1 MGVVMGDRLARMEPS
16 SRIRELEGR
25 IAQLTAL
32 VKRLGAEQAAQR
44 TAARARRAEEAHDPA
59 GLPARGRTEHEFH
72 LVEDVRR
79 TMDQVLLAE
88 QDEAIETHVGAV
100 WISRLA
106 AVAIMMALALAA
118 RTTFANQEIE
128 EIGKVLIGYAIA
140 AFFISYGIIFERT
153 RDLFAQAILG
163 CGLAVLYFT
172 TYAIFFIDEMQL
184 WDAPFWGVP
193 ITLACL
199 VVLVFMAHVRS
210 SETVA
215 GVGLFLAYY
224 TVYVSCTQSGPLAGP
239 LHAATTCTLLAAVA
253 LVYQASHRWLLFSWA
268 VMVATYVIHG
278 YYYLEKPAIVP
289 LNSGQ
294 YFWASNGL
302 LTVFFVLF
310 AFTTILGRRRRGYYR
325 PMVAPMAAVNGIT
338 YYVFATR
345 ALEAHYPGH
354 TWYFQV
360 GLALFL
366 LLCAILSETR
376 GKRSNLLFQT
386 YTLGC
391 IVVTSLAL
399 HDALPVEFFI
409 MALALECIALT
420 LFYQRAG
427 VIGFKV
433 IELFLMLATSVAA
446 LTTAGMTAPVQIGD
460 WLIPANRFCAAGIA
474 AMFIL
479 NAWLYEKFTV
489 RRPADRRTRSGH
501 WFLAESR
508 LDWTGSSMA
517 MAHAACGA
525 IVLLTATILELS
537 EAPEL
542 PFVLGGEALVIWLLG
557 LILLTPQ
564 VCVGAV
570 LLLVAAH
577 VCFHVFMWL
586 PLAGFEDQQHYIPYA
601 IALAVLTYLGGHAW
615 ERYLIRFR
623 RPENDWEHHLIVA
636 VPFLIGTYLLTNLLY
651 RELNP
656 LHVAAAQG
664 GLGLGLLFVGSFNR
678 YTGVKVS
685 GILAMMFAVSSF
697 YTGLNHPD
705 APLDREPLFLL
716 YFAIFL
722 GTCMGAER
730 LFALLKRRGSAT
742 TRIEDVLRTVLVWMA
757 MVLGLLGLYR
767 WSPPENLVFYLLVY
781 AVIALVLGV
790 VFRESRYRWGALL
803 LFGVITYRAF
813 TQFQDLSPAYQVLVF
828 GVPGVVL
835 VIVSWAY
842 SRRINRLKKAAPPGP
857 ATPADG

>member
-1 MGVVMGDRLARMEPS
+1 
-16 SRIRELEGR
+16 
-25 IAQLTAL
+25 
-32 VKRLGAEQAAQR
+32 
-44 TAARARRAEEAHDPA
+44 
-59 GLPARGRTEHEFH
+59 
-72 LVEDVRR
+72 
-79 TMDQVLLAE
+79 
-88 QDEAIETHVGAV
+88 VGAV

-106 AVAIMMALALAA
+106 AVVLMMALALAA

-128 EIGKVLIGYAIA
+128 EIGKVLIGYGIA
-140 AFFISYGIIFERT
+140 AFFIGYGLIFERT

-172 TYAIFFIDEMQL
+172 TYAIFFIEEMQL

-193 ITLACL
+193 ITIGCL
-199 VVLVFMAHVRS
+199 GVLVFMAHVRS

-224 TVYVSCTQSGPLAGP
+224 TVYVSCTQSVTVSGPI
-239 LHAATTCTLLAAVA
+239 HAAATCSVLAVVA
-253 LVYQASHRWLLFSWA
+253 LVYQTSHRWLLFSWA
-268 VMVATYVIHG
+268 VMIATYLVHG
-278 YYYLEKPAIVP
+278 YYYREQPAALMLSP
-289 LNSGQ
+289 EQ
-294 YFWASNGL
+294 YFWASNGF
-302 LTVFFVLF
+302 LTAFFILF
-310 AFTTILGRRRRGYYR
+310 ACTSIVGRRRSGYYR
-325 PMVAPMAAVNGIT
+325 PMVAPMAAINGVT
-338 YYVFATR
+338 YYIFVTR
-345 ALEAHYPGH
+345 YLEGH
-354 TWYFQV
+354 FTNKTWYFQV
-360 GLALFL
+360 GLAVFL

-399 HDALPVEFFI
+399 YDALPLEYFLI
-409 MALALECIALT
+409 AMALECVALT
-420 LFYQRAG
+420 LFFQRSG

-433 IELFLMLATSVAA
+433 IELFLMLTTGVAA
-446 LTTAGMTAPVQIGD
+446 LTTTGITEPIRVGEWMV
-460 WLIPANRFCAAGIA
+460 PANRFCAAGIA
-474 AMFIL
+474 VMFIL
-479 NAWLYEKFTV
+479 NAWLYEKFTS
-489 RRPADRRTRSGH
+489 RRPVKARTRSGH
-501 WFLAESR
+501 WFLAESW
-508 LDWTGSSMA
+508 LDWSGSSMA
-517 MAHAACGA
+517 MAHAASGA
-525 IVLLTATILELS
+525 MVLLTATILELS

-542 PFVLGGEALVIWLLG
+542 PFVLGGEALIVWLLG

-570 LLLVAAH
+570 MLLVAAH
-577 VCFHVFMWL
+577 MCFHVFVWL
-586 PLAGFEDQQHYIPYA
+586 PLAGFEDQQNYIPYA

-623 RPENDWEHHLIVA
+623 RSDIDWEHHLIVA

-664 GLGLGLLFVGSFNR
+664 GLGLGLLLVGSFNR
-678 YTGVKVS
+678 YTGVKAS

-730 LFALLKRRGSAT
+730 LFAFLKRHGSAT

-767 WSPPENLVFYLLVY
+767 WSPSEDLVFYLLVY
-781 AVIALVLGV
+781 ALIALMLGV

-803 LFGVITYRAF
+803 LFGVLTYRAF
-813 TQFQDLSPAYQVLVF
+813 TQFQDLTPSYQVLVF
-828 GVPGVVL
+828 AVPGVAL
-835 VIVSWAY
+835 IIVSWAY
-842 SRRINRLKKAAPPGP
+842 SRRINRLKKVRQ
-857 ATPADG
+857 TDSTSTTDV